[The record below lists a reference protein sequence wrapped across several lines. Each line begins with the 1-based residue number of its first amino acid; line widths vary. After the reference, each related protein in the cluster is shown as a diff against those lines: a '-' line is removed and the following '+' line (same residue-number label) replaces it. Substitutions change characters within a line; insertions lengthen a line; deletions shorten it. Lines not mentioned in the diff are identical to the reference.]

1 MHTSIKDM
9 MIMKKKLET
18 VPTRITAYFQSD
30 VCSRRKTNRRIAIIK
45 GNEIRK

>member
-1 MHTSIKDM
+1 
-9 MIMKKKLET
+9 MKKKLET

-30 VCSRRKTNRRIAIIK
+30 VCSRRKTNRRIATIK